1 MQHMYDTVTNLRS
14 CIFVDVCISS
24 QLVLLA
30 DINQWGIVYKYTPSS
45 CIHGLDS
52 SILDSDSTGAWA
64 GLFRALASIL
74 GIGA

>member
-1 MQHMYDTVTNLRS
+1 MQHTYDIVTDLRS

-45 CIHGLDS
+45 CIHGLDGS
-52 SILDSDSTGAWA
+52 VPYGDSTGAWA